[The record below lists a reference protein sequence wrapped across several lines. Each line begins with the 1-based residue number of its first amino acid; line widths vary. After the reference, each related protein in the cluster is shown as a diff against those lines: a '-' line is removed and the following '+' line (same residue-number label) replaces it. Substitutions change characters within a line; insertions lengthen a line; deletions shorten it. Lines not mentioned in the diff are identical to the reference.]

1 MRKYYYF
8 SLFKTRAFKMKPLV
22 TLFRA
27 ISLIIID
34 LFKINKIVNIKHL
47 NINFNFFYLPALS
60 KKSGGRGI
68 YLYRE
73 KIEDLM
79 EFGHKFIHKN
89 DHCVDGG
96 ANQGIYT
103 LSFASAVGPEG
114 KVISVEPFDYCINNI
129 KTNIELNKFKN
140 IYIEQ
145 KVLYDQ
151 PKLQKKLDYSL
162 GVGAASIVRDF
173 GLKKYLKVE
182 TTTID
187 EIAIRHKLKPNFIK
201 LDIEGAEYDA
211 LLGSIQTL
219 KNSDPAICLECT
231 DKKNF
236 YQIKDFLNQYNYS
249 PYYFNQ
255 SNLDK
260 LTQFQPLG
268 NIFFFK

>member
-1 MRKYYYF
+1 MRRFYYF
-8 SLFKTRAFKMKPLV
+8 SLFQTRAFKIHLVV

-27 ISLIIID
+27 ISLIFID
-34 LFKINKIVNIKHL
+34 FFKIKQTIKIKHL
-47 NINFNFFYLPALS
+47 NINFNFFYLPALP

-79 EFGHKFIHKN
+79 EFGHKFIRKN
-89 DHCVDGG
+89 DHCIDGG

-114 KVISVEPFDYCINNI
+114 KIISVEPFDYCINNI

-145 KVLYDQ
+145 KVLFNQ

-162 GVGAASIVRDF
+162 GVGGASIVRDF
-173 GLKKYLKVE
+173 GLVKYLNAE

-187 EIAIRHKLKPNFIK
+187 ELVIKHKLNPNFIK

-211 LLGSIQTL
+211 LLGSFQTL
-219 KNSDPAICLECT
+219 KNNDLAICLECT
-231 DKKNF
+231 EEKNF
-236 YQIKDFLNQYNYS
+236 YQIKNFLNQYNYS

-255 SNLDK
+255 NNLDK
-260 LTQFQPLG
+260 LTQFRPLG
-268 NIFFFK
+268 NIFFLK